1 MGISPTKKYTRR
13 DMMKT
18 IIKVMTI
25 LLVIGIF
32 MAPVFSF
39 AEFTSVGGEWLITLS
54 GREQGTTL
62 LQFGVPSS
70 GISTITGIG
79 FIQGM
84 EQSFVVKEGSAQ
96 QLNIE
101 SDGNMVGDIEIE
113 DADGVALGTLSIDH
127 GKANRDFT
135 KLSLKGTFTEAGGS
149 PKKVNLKGIRLPD
162 TIPVLEGYTYT
173 GKISGGRLKSK
184 FFPLS
189 IIENEELEGY
199 PFLSMIGIGPVEID
213 GEETPSVDMSSDF
226 IVDQK
231 GNVVGDFYSSSLG
244 SGELEG
250 TLKPGDE
257 GPKLKFKVT
266 ISEPKHRRFTIST
279 KLNPAVGAKLVVTPA
294 TNPVDFGTTKK
305 EVSKNQIF
313 ILTNTGGE
321 ALSGSTTL
329 EGAGAGEFSIL
340 SGSPYEISPTQT
352 ATVTVQFKAQNT
364 GSFNAQIKFT
374 GDVDGDLII
383 NISATATSN

>member
-1 MGISPTKKYTRR
+1 
-13 DMMKT
+13 
-18 IIKVMTI
+18 MTI
-25 LLVIGIF
+25 SLVIGIL

-54 GREQGTTL
+54 RREQGTAL

-70 GISTITGIG
+70 GISTITGVG

-84 EQSFVVKEGSAQ
+84 EQPFFVKEGPAQ

-101 SDGNMVGDIEIE
+101 SDGNIVGDIEIE

-149 PKKVNLKGIRLPD
+149 PEKVNLKGIRLPD
-162 TIPVLEGYTYT
+162 ALPFLEGYTFT

-250 TLKPGDE
+250 TLKSSNE

-294 TNPVDFGTTKK
+294 TNPVGFGTTKK
-305 EVSKNQIF
+305 GVSKNQIF

-383 NISATATSN
+383 NISATATPN